1 MKKKGYTLAEALI
14 AMGVIG
20 VVAALM
26 LPMLSKYRPDANK
39 ALFIRTYDSIV
50 EAVSV
55 LVANDE
61 FYPHEETI
69 KDDPDDC
76 DKTETC
82 NYWDYSSAPFLN
94 VKPIKLIDNTD
105 IGKHGDAV
113 EKLCDALEFQMH
125 AAGSSC
131 DVGNGSITL
140 VNNVGL
146 TISKDGDSHFKID
159 IELPNA
165 KDASV
170 HSILVF
176 ANGHIVLDPYAETF
190 EETHY
195 YLKTRS
201 NWKKSDKNANI
212 KVNKDLLID
221 TINYWR
227 IYSQKVKRSYDG
239 GFAAD
244 N

>member
-26 LPMLSKYRPDANK
+26 LPMYSKYRPDANK

-61 FYPHEETI
+61 FYPHEVIIEDRPENCRET
-69 KDDPDDC
+69 
-76 DKTETC
+76 ENC
-82 NYWDYSSAPFLN
+82 NYLDYSGAPFLN
-94 VKPIKLIDNTD
+94 KQPIKLIDDTW
-105 IGKHGDAV
+105 IGKNGYVV

-131 DVGNGSITL
+131 GNNNGSITL

-146 TISKDGDSHFKID
+146 TIRKGGNSCFKID

-176 ANGHIVLDPYAETF
+176 ANGQVILDPDGENVDT
-190 EETHY
+190 TSC
-195 YLKTRS
+195 YLQTRG
-201 NWKKSDKNANI
+201 NWKRGASCAPLTNNQKSKLSEDKG
-212 KVNKDLLID
+212 
-221 TINYWR
+221 YWESW
-227 IYSQKVKRSYDG
+227 SQVVEREYDG
-239 GFAAD
+239 SLVD
-244 N
+244 